1 MGVAA
6 AKLIAEGC
14 FGKTVALC
22 NHDIVLNDLEVAAG
36 KIKTVPLDDNM
47 LNTARYMGICL
58 GV

>member
-1 MGVAA
+1 M
-6 AKLIAEGC
+6 
-14 FGKTVALC
+14 LC